1 MAENVFWPSL
11 HGERLLRG
19 LLICMNLYR
28 NDEDLR
34 TSGALEIISFS
45 VEKTLKIALLFMDM
59 IIDGRR

>member
-1 MAENVFWPSL
+1 
-11 HGERLLRG
+11 
-19 LLICMNLYR
+19 MNLYR